1 MARPT
6 IAAARISLIALSA
19 AMTLPAVAAEKS
31 WSLSGSTLAISTPC
45 AKQVEIVPSSRS
57 AEISVSAV
65 AEHPEEIDALSV
77 SSSGNGVSVTKQGNR
92 CPLSQSRKRET
103 LRLTIT
109 LPSGSDLS
117 VREGGS
123 GEYRITVPV
132 NRLDLRLS
140 GSGGLSAEQVAGRLD
155 ASLSGSGGG
164 QVARME
170 GGDAIIRA
178 SGSGG
183 MLVGGR
189 IGNLQVDLSGS
200 GGVEVG
206 AAGAAILE
214 TSGSGGIRTQSVN
227 GPLSF
232 EATGSGGLK
241 LGMISADNVKIRTS
255 GDGGVSIRD
264 GRVGSLQVSATGS
277 ADARLDIVADRA
289 ELSTSGSGD
298 IQVRQVTG
306 NVSQRHSGSG
316 KVRVGG

>member
-1 MARPT
+1 MPRPA
-6 IAAARISLIALSA
+6 IAAARISLMALLA
-19 AMTLPAVAAEKS
+19 AMTLPAMAAEKS
-31 WSLSGSTLAISTPC
+31 WNLSGSTLEISTPC
-45 AKQVEIVPSSRS
+45 AKQVEIVPASRS
-57 AEISVSAV
+57 GEVNITAV
-65 AEHPEEIDALSV
+65 AEHTEEIDALSV
-77 SSSGNGVSVTKQGNR
+77 SKSGNGVTVTRQGNR
-92 CPLSQSRKRET
+92 CPLSQSRKKET

-123 GEYRITVPV
+123 GEYRVTVAV
-132 NRLDLRLS
+132 DRLDLRLS
-140 GSGGLSAEQVAGRLD
+140 GSGGLSAGQVVGRLD
-155 ASLSGSGGG
+155 ASLSGSGGA
-164 QVARME
+164 QVSQME
-170 GGDAIIRA
+170 GGDALIRA

-183 MLVGGR
+183 MLVRGR

-214 TSGSGGIRTQSVN
+214 TSGSGGIHAESVN
-227 GPLSF
+227 GPLTF

-241 LGMISADNVKIRTS
+241 LGMISADHVKIHTS
-255 GDGGVSIRD
+255 GDGGVIIRD
-264 GRVGSLQVSATGS
+264 GRVGNLQVSATGS
-277 ADARLDIVADRA
+277 ADARMDIIADRA

-298 IQVRQVTG
+298 IEVRQVTG